1 MPLKNTVAMACTGV
15 FMNRL
20 DSARVLIVDDNRSI
34 HDDFRKILTS
44 STRDTALESLERR
57 LYGTANPT
65 PVVVAPFRVD
75 HAYQGMQALELV
87 RRALREQHPY
97 ALAFVDMRMP
107 PGWNGLETVQHL
119 WASDP
124 QLQVVICSAY
134 ADHSWNEIVERL
146 GQSDRLLLLKKP
158 FEPIEALQCA
168 HALTCKWRNERA
180 LRGQLDS
187 LEKVVT
193 ASTQGLEAANRQL
206 RHMATHDALTALP
219 NRLLLDD
226 RLQQAIAHAE
236 RAGERFALAVLDLD
250 RFKLINDSLGHRA
263 GDELLKDVA
272 RRVSGALRSID
283 TVARV
288 GGDEFVLILDQIGG
302 PDEALRVAHK
312 VMLALQDPVRIG
324 DVDIHPSASIGLA
337 CYPTDGT
344 SCEAL
349 FAHADAAMYAAKRRG
364 RKSIQRF
371 APDMDTGTQDR
382 VKLEADLHQALEL
395 GQFELHYQPKVDARS
410 GRYRGAE
417 ALLRWRH
424 PERGLVPPCDFVP
437 LAEDTGLIIPI
448 GAWVIREACR
458 QVRAWQRDGLP
469 AARVAVNVSAAQFQQ
484 RDLVD
489 TVRRALDDSGI
500 RASCLEIELTES
512 AVMTNPE
519 ESVETLQLLSRMGV
533 AVSVDDFGTGYSSMS
548 YLRRFPLDKL
558 KIDRSF
564 IADLMTSPE
573 AAALVRGIISLAHS
587 LRLKVIAE
595 GVETL
600 EQMELLKHLGCDQ
613 LQGFCFSRPLPATEY
628 ELLMRAAHPMG
639 RLDGDPESDQTLSRL
654 AVLPAIEM

>member
-1 MPLKNTVAMACTGV
+1 MTRP
-15 FMNRL
+15 

-34 HDDFRKILTS
+34 HDDFRKILS
-44 STRDTALESLERR
+44 SSARDTALQSLERR
-57 LYGTANPT
+57 LYGAVSLPPAAT
-65 PVVVAPFRVD
+65 APFSVD

-87 RRALREQHPY
+87 QRGLREQHPF

-119 WASDP
+119 WAADP

-134 ADHSWNEIVERL
+134 TDHSWNEIVERL

-168 HALTCKWRNERA
+168 HALTCKWRNERT

-226 RLQQAIAHAE
+226 RLGQAIAHAE

-263 GDELLKDVA
+263 GDEFLRGVA
-272 RRVSGALRSID
+272 RRISAALRGID
-283 TVARV
+283 TVARL

-302 PDEALRVAHK
+302 PDEAMRVAHK
-312 VMLALQDPVRIG
+312 VMRALQDPVHIG

-344 SCEAL
+344 TSEAL

-371 APDMDTGTQDR
+371 APDMDTSTQDR

-417 ALLRWRH
+417 ALIRWRH
-424 PERGLVPPCDFVP
+424 PDRGLVPPGEFVP

-458 QVRAWQRDGLP
+458 QVRVWQRDGLP
-469 AARVAVNVSAAQFQQ
+469 AARVAVNVSATQFQQ
-484 RDLVD
+484 RELVD

-519 ESVETLQLLSRMGV
+519 ESGETLKVLSRMGV
-533 AVSVDDFGTGYSSMS
+533 AVSVDDFGTGYSNMS

-564 IADLMTSPE
+564 IADLLTSPD

-600 EQMELLKHLGCDQ
+600 EQMELLKGLGCDQ
-613 LQGFCFSRPLPATEY
+613 LQGFCFSRPLPAAEY
-628 ELLMRAAHPMG
+628 EQLMRAAQPVG
-639 RLDGDPESDQTLSRL
+639 RIDPEVECDQTLSRL
-654 AVLPAIEM
+654 AVLPALEI